1 MGAALRSPT
10 VGVAI
15 PAAGMGSRMG
25 GRKKIFLELAG
36 VPVLLRSVRPFL
48 ELPAV
53 VSVVVALPE
62 DDVADPPTW
71 LTELDSRVTLV
82 VGGAT
87 RTESVGAA
95 VRALPGSTEIIAVH
109 DAARPLVTAEIV
121 ERCLGEVTASR
132 GVVAGWPAVDTL
144 KETDEGSRIV
154 STPPRD
160 RIWHAQTPQLFPRDL
175 LVRAYEEA
183 IREGIHD
190 TDDAALVERIG
201 GEVIMVPG
209 CQWNIK
215 VTRPEDIRLAELL
228 LSLQES

>member
-1 MGAALRSPT
+1 VGVAQGSPT

-15 PAAGMGSRMG
+15 PAAGTGSRMG
-25 GRKKIFLELAG
+25 GRKKQFLELAA
-36 VPVLLRSVRPFL
+36 VPVLLRSLRPFL

-53 VSVVVALPE
+53 ASVVVALPE
-62 DDVADPPTW
+62 GDLADPPTW
-71 LTELDSRVTLV
+71 LTELDPRVNLV
-82 VGGAT
+82 RGGAT

-95 VRALPGSTEIIAVH
+95 VRALPDSVEVIAVH
-109 DAARPLVTAEIV
+109 DAARPLVTGEII
-121 ERCLGEVTASR
+121 ERCLGEVTPSR
-132 GVVAGWPAVDTL
+132 GAVAGWPAVDTL
-144 KETDEGSRIV
+144 KETDEESRIV

-183 IREGIHD
+183 LREGIHD
-190 TDDAALVERIG
+190 TDDSALVERIG

-209 CQWNIK
+209 SPQNIK

-228 LSLQES
+228 LSLQEG

>member
-1 MGAALRSPT
+1 
-10 VGVAI
+10 
-15 PAAGMGSRMG
+15 MG
-25 GRKKIFLELAG
+25 GRKKQFLELGG
-36 VPVLLRSVRPFL
+36 VPVLLRSLRPFL
-48 ELPAV
+48 ELPVV

-62 DDVADPPTW
+62 DDLADAPSW

-82 VGGAT
+82 VGGST

-95 VRALPGSTEIIAVH
+95 IRALPESTEIIAVH

-121 ERCLGEVTASR
+121 ERCLGEVTTSR
-132 GVVAGWPAVDTL
+132 GAVAGWPAVDTL
-144 KETDEGSRIV
+144 KETDEELRIV
-154 STPPRD
+154 STPTRE

-183 IREGIHD
+183 LRDGIHD
-190 TDDAALVERIG
+190 TDDSALVERIG

-209 CQWNIK
+209 SPWNIK
-215 VTRPEDIRLAELL
+215 VTRPEDVRAAELL